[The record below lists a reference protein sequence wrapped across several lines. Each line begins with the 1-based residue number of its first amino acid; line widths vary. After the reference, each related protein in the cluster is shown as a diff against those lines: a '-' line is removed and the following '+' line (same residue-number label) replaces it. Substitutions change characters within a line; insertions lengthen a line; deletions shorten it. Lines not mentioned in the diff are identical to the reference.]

1 MSARSLGQK
10 RLRHGQ
16 RLRHLQ
22 LAKAFAYGA
31 ERREVW
37 LVRGAENG
45 EEVEEGAKKGGS

>member
-1 MSARSLGQK
+1 MSARSFGQK

-31 ERREVW
+31 EGREVW
-37 LVRGAENG
+37 LVGEGAEGN
-45 EEVEEGAKKGGS
+45 VEEGGSKGKVY